1 MTDLPITDSMRKEI
15 VEKSAALIARA
26 SAPKGLL
33 SLSDISALTGFA
45 RTGTVVREMLK
56 DPAFPKPIY
65 LGGREPRYFSGEVFR
80 YFDRRRAM
88 L

>member
-1 MTDLPITDSMRKEI
+1 MTDLPITESMRKEI

-45 RTGTVVREMLK
+45 RTGSVMREMLR
-56 DPAFPKPIY
+56 DTSFPKPVY
-65 LGGREPRYFSGEVFR
+65 LGEREPRYFSSEVFR